1 MAKKMRRLRNI
12 FIVCALVQLSGCIG
26 TLDSAFIVHGYAPEQ
41 MKCEVKTIRA
51 KSGEVINRKQVA
63 GEFTNTVVI
72 GGWDT
77 SQIDVVAECD
87 GKTSKKVE
95 DVAPAKYWE
104 SPLELGDI
112 SP

>member
-1 MAKKMRRLRNI
+1 MAKKKKFVRTI
-12 FIVCALVQLSGCIG
+12 FIVCIATSLTGCIG
-26 TLDSAFIVHGYAPEQ
+26 TLDTAFRVHGHAPEQ

-51 KSGEVINRKQVA
+51 ETGEVIYRKLVS
-63 GEFTNTVVI
+63 GEFINTVVI
-72 GGWDT
+72 GGLDT

-87 GKTSKKVE
+87 GKTLKKVE